1 MQQNVSGCDMK
12 ATLSLQNLSAL
23 FGAGVLGLAVFV
35 GASAKA
41 ASGDQERQSA
51 PEAELE
57 RAASSSSSSQTQL
70 TKYSRRHFEALMRA
84 RDDATI
90 KQLLSEI
97 ESDWSAAYIPALL
110 ETASYAAAFVTERE
124 IFALL
129 KRQTGQDIRADTNLW
144 YEWWWNQ
151 PALQTADY
159 GNFKADLYRQIDQRF
174 GPYFKDRQETALIRL
189 DEVRWG
195 GVVQDGIPPLRGPDM
210 LDAQEA
216 DYLDKD
222 DIVFGIEINGDAR
235 AYPKRI
241 LAWHEMFVDTVGGVD
256 IAGVYC
262 TLCGTVIPYKTEF
275 EGTDF
280 TLGTSGFLYRSNKL
294 MYDADTQSLWN
305 TLTGE
310 PVIGPLAGKGIALEH
325 LSVVT
330 TSWGEWKRRHPDTQV
345 LSLETGHRRDYGE
358 GVAYQ
363 EYFATDRLMFN
374 TPFRDTRLK
383 NKQEVLA
390 LRFAG
395 APGQQLAIDTDFL
408 NQNPIYAGAIGPQRF
423 VVLTDQSG
431 ANRVYDPVD
440 IEFVAY
446 DGDRTVTDR
455 TGALWQ
461 LSESALTMSDGT
473 SIDRLP
479 YHRAFW
485 FGWKAAFP
493 DTQLVK

>member
-1 MQQNVSGCDMK
+1 MTMK
-12 ATLSLQNLSAL
+12 LLSTKSLSAL
-23 FGAGVLGLAVFV
+23 LGTCALGIIIFV
-35 GASAKA
+35 GASAKT
-41 ASGDQERQSA
+41 ASGAEDTMPASEIAVEAA
-51 PEAELE
+51 PGAHGAQTAE
-57 RAASSSSSSQTQL
+57 
-70 TKYSRRHFEALMRA
+70 TKYSRRHFEALLRA

-97 ESDWSAAYIPALL
+97 ESDWSPAYIPALL
-110 ETASYAAAFVTERE
+110 ETATYASAFVTERE

-129 KRQTGQDIRADTNLW
+129 RRQTGQDIVADVNRW
-144 YEWWWNQ
+144 HEWWWNQ
-151 PALQTADY
+151 PAVQTADY

-174 GPYFKDRQETALIRL
+174 GRYFKDRQDSALIRL

-195 GVVQDGIPPLRGPDM
+195 GVVQDGIPPLREPKM
-210 LDAQEA
+210 LGADDA
-216 DYLDKD
+216 DYLNDND
-222 DIVFGIEINGDAR
+222 VVFGIEINGDAR

-262 TLCGTVIPYKTEF
+262 TLCGTVIPYKTSF
-275 EGTDF
+275 EGTNY

-305 TLTGE
+305 TLLGE
-310 PVIGPLAGKGIALEH
+310 PVIGPLAGTGVKLEH

-330 TSWGEWKRRHPDTQV
+330 TSWGEWKRRHPQTQV

-363 EYFATDRLMFN
+363 DYFATDRLMFN
-374 TPFRDTRLK
+374 TPFADTRLK

-408 NQNPIYAGAIGPQRF
+408 LQNPVYKDAIGLQRF
-423 VVLTDQSG
+423 IVLTDKTG
-431 ANRVYDPVD
+431 ANRVYDPANID
-440 IEFVAY
+440 FTAY
-446 DGDRTVTDR
+446 DGDRAVTDAD
-455 TGALWQ
+455 GQVWQ
-461 LSESALTMSDGT
+461 LSESALTAPDGT
-473 SIDRLP
+473 AIERLP

-493 DTQLVK
+493 DTRLVK